1 MKNRITTLTI
11 GIIVSMLVGVAFYT
25 HSVSASTTVGFEIS
39 KESTNIKLNAP
50 IISEANKPSNITKQ
64 LVNGIEIEIINQQ
77 VQDNFLLVDVC
88 FQLPSDSD
96 WLLSTYPD
104 DVILTVGNETI
115 PHSGFG
121 EIDTKTNAS
130 GNKTRC
136 DRVTFQISGQEDL
149 SKFVITI
156 NHLVTSIPENPDCD
170 KAQARNR
177 TTISVLFVGAPR
189 KTTGAASALSCT
201 GSHSPVSQRTSS
213 APAPATTPRLQ
224 RAFAEACTRSSNTVY
239 AGVCSTTVAEV
250 PAVRSSM

>member
-1 MKNRITTLTI
+1 
-11 GIIVSMLVGVAFYT
+11 MLVGVAFYT

-170 KAQARNR
+170 KAQAKLDKKN
-177 TTISVLFVGAPR
+177 TGIKIKCS
-189 KTTGAASALSCT
+189 KTDSSFSYEVTQKPGNMSSYETQRPIESAFSET
-201 GSHSPVSQRTSS
+201 FDGPW
-213 APAPATTPRLQ
+213 
-224 RAFAEACTRSSNTVY
+224 AFEI
-239 AGVCSTTVAEV
+239 GV
-250 PAVRSSM
+250 P

>member
-11 GIIVSMLVGVAFYT
+11 GIIVSMLVGAAFYT
-25 HSVSASTTVGFEIS
+25 HSVSASTTVEFAIS

-50 IISEANKPSNITKQ
+50 INSEANKPSNITKQ
-64 LVNGIEIEIINQQ
+64 LVNGIEIEVINQQ

-104 DVILTVGNETI
+104 DVILTVGDETI

-170 KAQARNR
+170 KAQAKLDKKN
-177 TTISVLFVGAPR
+177 TGIKIKCS
-189 KTTGAASALSCT
+189 KTDSSFSYEATQKPGNMNSYETQRSIESAFSET
-201 GSHSPVSQRTSS
+201 FDGPW
-213 APAPATTPRLQ
+213 
-224 RAFAEACTRSSNTVY
+224 AFEI
-239 AGVCSTTVAEV
+239 GV
-250 PAVRSSM
+250 P

>member
-170 KAQARNR
+170 KAQAKLDKKN
-177 TTISVLFVGAPR
+177 TGIKIKCS
-189 KTTGAASALSCT
+189 KTDSSFSYEVTQKPGNMSSYETQRPIESAFSET
-201 GSHSPVSQRTSS
+201 FDGPW
-213 APAPATTPRLQ
+213 
-224 RAFAEACTRSSNTVY
+224 AFEI
-239 AGVCSTTVAEV
+239 GV
-250 PAVRSSM
+250 P